1 MLWVFMHIIFAGVT
15 SILLFELL
23 SNHRNNPFVTTL
35 YNTAYP
41 ISDIG
46 FPGQFSVI
54 QYQRW
59 QAGGQAEQKCPSV
72 RTDQFVYWSRS
83 VRMDGRTDRRTN
95 EWATVRVLEHGRTSG
110 LSEVFEQSE
119 HSNTSSVRTSG
130 SHIDFV
136 FSKNERLSITIIYLC
151 SNAWFTRIPLI
162 TIFKEKKIVEM
173 FNQFFVNTAVYICPN
188 NIISRTRAEAYAEHL

>member
-1 MLWVFMHIIFAGVT
+1 MASGWTGRTKM
-15 SILLFELL
+15 
-23 SNHRNNPFVTTL
+23 
-35 YNTAYP
+35 
-41 ISDIG
+41 
-46 FPGQFSVI
+46 
-54 QYQRW
+54 
-59 QAGGQAEQKCPSV
+59 SV
-72 RTDQFVYWSRS
+72 RSNWSICLLITIS
-83 VRMDGRTDRRTN
+83 SDGWTDRRTN